1 MRRDASKRRAIP
13 DAVRRWPLLA
23 LLVLCACPKA
33 PRAGITVLLE
43 SPPDSLDDRL
53 ALSANGQRVA
63 QLIMP
68 GLITFDDHS
77 EAVPD
82 LAASFRRTDPL
93 TIEIT
98 LRPHLT
104 FHDGS
109 ALDAASV
116 KAEYDALLSGAFPSP
131 RADKVRTIDHVEVV
145 DPLTLRFHLKHPD
158 APFLADLSL
167 GLVPTSRATLPEGK
181 KQDRSPIGAGPFRFV
196 AQTDED
202 HLELAAFDG
211 YYAGKPKVAHVFL
224 RVVRDETTRVLELLK
239 GRADLTVN
247 TVSPAVL
254 PVLERA
260 QHLRVLK
267 QQGTGFSY
275 VAFNLR
281 DDKLKDVRVRRA
293 ICEAIDVAPVVD
305 HKFHGLAIPA
315 TGMLPHDHWAFA
327 AEPGCKHDLADARR
341 LLDEAGYLDPDGDG
355 PRPRMT
361 LAYKTSTDRFRR
373 AIALVFKEQLSQV
386 GIEVDLRSLEF
397 GTFYNDV
404 RHGNFELFSMKWA
417 AVIEPDLLRY
427 VFGSEFIPTKE
438 NGFGGFNREAYQ
450 NPALDT
456 LLNRAEQADRAER
469 KVLYGQVQAI
479 LARDLP
485 YIPLWHESS
494 VAIASDRLQDY
505 QPSAHGFLRPLA
517 AARQV
522 EAGVAR

>member
-1 MRRDASKRRAIP
+1 MLS
-13 DAVRRWPLLA
+13 
-23 LLVLCACPKA
+23 LCACQRA
-33 PRAGITVLLE
+33 PRGGITVLLE

-63 QLIMP
+63 QLVMP

-82 LAASFRRTDPL
+82 LAQSFRRVDPL
-93 TIEIT
+93 TLELT

-109 ALDAASV
+109 ALDAAAV

-131 RADKVRTIDHVEVV
+131 RADKVRTISRVEVV

-167 GLVPTSRATLPEGK
+167 GLVPVSRATLPEGR
-181 KQDRSPIGAGPFRFV
+181 KQDRAPIGAGPFRFV
-196 AQTDED
+196 AQPDED

-211 YYAGKPKVAHVFL
+211 YYAGKPKVERVFL

-254 PVLERA
+254 PVLERSS
-260 QHLRVLK
+260 HLRVLK
-267 QQGTGFSY
+267 QEGTGFSY

-281 DDKLKDVRVRRA
+281 ADKLKDVRVRRA
-293 ICEAIDVAPVVD
+293 ICEALDVGPIVD

-315 TGMLPHDHWAFA
+315 TGMLPHDHWAYR
-327 AEPGCKHDLADARR
+327 AEPGCKHDPADAKR
-341 LLDEAGYLDPDGDG
+341 LLDEAGYPDPDGDG
-355 PRPRMT
+355 PLPRMT

-373 AIALVFKEQLSQV
+373 AIALVFKEQLAQV
-386 GIEVDLRSLEF
+386 GIAVDLRALEF

-404 RHGNFELFSMKWA
+404 RHGSFELFSMKWS
-417 AVIEPDLLRY
+417 AVIEPDLMRY
-427 VFGSEFIPTKE
+427 VFGSEFIPTAQ
-438 NGFGGFNREAYQ
+438 NGFGGFNREAYR
-450 NPALDT
+450 NPALDAI
-456 LLNRAEQADRAER
+456 LNRAEQADRPER
-469 KVLYGQVQAI
+469 KVLYGEAQEI

-485 YIPLWHESS
+485 YLPLWHESS
-494 VAIASDRLQDY
+494 VAIASDRLLDY
-505 QPSAHGFLRPLA
+505 KPSAHGFLRPLA
-517 AARQV
+517 GAR
-522 EAGVAR
+522 EAVGP